1 MLSEKTICE
10 KMIEGQLRSDGVID
24 PKIVDAFLSVNRE
37 IFAPAKYKDISYM
50 DGIIPISEGQ
60 EMMSPKT
67 VGKILQA
74 LDIKKDE
81 CVLQIGSG
89 TGYVSALLAKLAKK
103 VDIIELS
110 SSLIKETEKNLDKA
124 KVNNFKITQGDAVFG
139 WKSSSKHDVIIITAS
154 MPEMIENLLD
164 NLTIEGR
171 IIVILGNPPAMQVTL
186 IQKIAQKKYHRSILF
201 ETVVPRLIGVATP
214 EKFEF

>member
-1 MLSEKTICE
+1 MSSEKIVCK
-10 KMIEGQLRSDGVID
+10 KMIEGQLRTDGVVN
-24 PKIVDAFLSVNRE
+24 PSVLEAFSSINRE
-37 IFAPAKYKDISYM
+37 QFVPDKYKDISYM

-60 EMMSPKT
+60 EMIPPKT

-74 LDIKKDE
+74 LDIKKGE

-103 VDIIELS
+103 VYIIELS

-124 KVNNFKITQGDAVFG
+124 KVDNVKITQGDAAFG
-139 WKSSSKHDVIIITAS
+139 WKSSSKYDVIIITAS

-164 NLTIEGR
+164 NLTIGGR

-186 IQKIAQKKYHRSILF
+186 IQKIAQKNYHRSILF
-201 ETVVPRLIGVATP
+201 ETVVPRLVGIATT